1 MNFWKRLFANSS
13 AVPKVQIEQRFQL
26 QKRVGQGS
34 MSKVWKAVD
43 TRTGRTVAVKVL
55 DKEKTLKLE
64 QRFVGLNRPR
74 EGEIALTLQHKN
86 IVRTTE
92 HGLTTQ
98 DEQFLVME
106 FVEGAALTY
115 FVEMQNDRMKSR
127 CLDYCIQLGEA
138 LEYLHGQQWIHR
150 DLCPR
155 NILIANDDTVKLIDF
170 GLMVPNTPPF
180 RKPGNRTGTA
190 AYMAPELIKRQP
202 TDQRIDVYSY
212 AMTCFEMFTGQ
223 LPWPAADTMEAVLQH
238 VNSPPK
244 SILKFRPDLDQQVA
258 AAVMKGLERIPDQ
271 RWQAVRPMVTEFQS
285 AAVRLSRKQ

>member
-1 MNFWKRLFANSS
+1 MNFWKRLFSRS
-13 AVPKVQIEQRFQL
+13 AVTPKVDMARRFQL
-26 QKRVGQGS
+26 QEAMSKGS
-34 MSKVWKAVD
+34 MSKVWKAID
-43 TRTGRTVAVKVL
+43 TQSGRIVAVKVL

-64 QRFVGLNRPR
+64 QRFVGMNRPR
-74 EGEIALTLQHKN
+74 EGEMAVTLSHPN
-86 IVRTTE
+86 IVRTFE
-92 HGLTTQ
+92 HGLTSQ

-106 FVEGAALTY
+106 FVEGASLTS
-115 FVEMQNDRMKSR
+115 FVELQNDRMR
-127 CLDYCIQLGEA
+127 VHCLDYCIQLGEA
-138 LEYLHGQQWIHR
+138 LDYLHSRQWIHR

-155 NILIANDDTVKLIDF
+155 NVLITRDDRVKLIDF

-212 AMTCFEMFTGQ
+212 AMTCYEMFAGK

-244 SILKFRPDLDQQVA
+244 PLQKFREDLDPQVVA
-258 AAVMKGLERIPDQ
+258 TVMKGLERHPDQ
-271 RWQAVRPMVTEFQS
+271 RWQTIRQMVNEFQS
-285 AAVRLSRKQ
+285 AAKRLR